1 MTEGKKPD
9 FAKADRLNALAHE
22 REEAIRLDPDLT
34 DEERARL
41 MADLARWSFVSLL
54 KTGAYRLVE
63 TPSVDAATGQVSG
76 LEIGLQRVPEEGE
89 RED

>member
-34 DEERARL
+34 DEDRARL
-41 MADLARWSFVSLL
+41 MAGLARWSWEKLL
-54 KTGAYRLVE
+54 DTGAYRVVQEPCL
-63 TPSVDAATGQVSG
+63 DDATGQIAGVQ
-76 LEIGLQRVPEEGE
+76 LRLVRLPEDGE
-89 RED
+89 VG